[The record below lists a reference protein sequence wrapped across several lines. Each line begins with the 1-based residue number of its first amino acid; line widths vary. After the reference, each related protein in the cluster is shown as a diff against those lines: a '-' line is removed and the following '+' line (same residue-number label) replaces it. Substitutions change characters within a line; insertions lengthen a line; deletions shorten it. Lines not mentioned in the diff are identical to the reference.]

1 MRPLVCLAFCLLSAS
16 SSEATLFSRAANRIH
31 HAAAKRSASLAR
43 DIRSV
48 LNNVLIEQPI
58 IGPETGNR
66 VYCVA
71 NPNGQIPLSSPT
83 PTAGGNT
90 TGGGNGIIVSSITSG
105 SSSSRRPSPTSS
117 SGASP
122 VPTPTSDWTLAETRA
137 GASFFDG
144 WDFWDLPDP
153 THGIVDYLN
162 VNDAQSNGLIGVN
175 SDGNVLMKVE
185 TTQKVSGNRKS
196 IRIQSKNVYT
206 GGLLVLDS
214 VHMPTGCGTW
224 PAFWSNGPN
233 WPAGGEIDI
242 IEGVNDYTSNQATLH
257 TNPGCGLASA
267 DSKTLSISG
276 TLIGGQDCSVS
287 STSNQGC
294 GIRAVSNTS
303 YGPGFNNIGGGV
315 YAMQW
320 DTSGISVFFFPRG
333 SIPADITAEAP
344 QPSTWGPAMARWPAI
359 ACDPFKFFY
368 DHVAIFDTTL
378 CGDWASGVWTSA
390 GVPGQEQSCAAR
402 TGYATC
408 EDFVRNSGQ
417 AFNEA
422 YWEIV
427 SYKRYQNNQT

>member
-1 MRPLVCLAFCLLSAS
+1 MRPSTYLALCLLSAS
-16 SSEATLFSRAANRIH
+16 PSEAALFTRTANRIH
-31 HAAAKRSASLAR
+31 HAAIKRSARLAK

-48 LNNVLIEQPI
+48 FNNVLIDQPI
-58 IGPETGNR
+58 TGPDTGTR
-66 VYCVA
+66 LYCVA
-71 NPNGQIPLSSPT
+71 NPNGQLPTSPAPTQTNSS
-83 PTAGGNT
+83 
-90 TGGGNGIIVSSITSG
+90 GNGVIVSSISSG
-105 SSSSRRPSPTSS
+105 SSRRPSPTSS
-117 SGASP
+117 SVGTP
-122 VPTPTSDWTLAETRA
+122 VPTPTSDWSLAEARE

-144 WDFWDLPDP
+144 WDFWSNPDP

-162 VNDAQSNGLIGVN
+162 VNDAQSNGLIGMN
-175 SDGNVLMKVE
+175 SNGNVLMKVE

-196 IRIQSKNVYT
+196 IRIHSKNVFN
-206 GGLLVLDS
+206 GGLLVLDA

-242 IEGVNDYTSNQATLH
+242 VEGVHDYTNNQATLH
-257 TNPGCGLASA
+257 TDPGCGLATT
-267 DSKTLSISG
+267 DSNALSISG
-276 TLIGGQDCSVS
+276 RLIGGQDCAVS
-287 STSNQGC
+287 STANQGC
-294 GIRAVSNTS
+294 GIRASSNTT
-303 YGPGFNNIGGGV
+303 YGAGFNSIGGGV

-344 QPSTWGPAMARWPAI
+344 QPSTWGLAMARWPAI

-378 CGDWASGVWTSA
+378 CGDWAGGVWSSA

-402 TGYATC
+402 TGYASC
-408 EDFVRNSGQ
+408 EDFVRNNGQ
-417 AFNEA
+417 AFQEA

-427 SYKRYQNNQT
+427 SYKRYQKN